1 MVIKKQYKI
10 LLLICIIVVSA
21 FFRFWK
27 LSSIPPGIYPD
38 EAINGNNAL
47 ESLKNNDF
55 KIFYPDNN
63 GREGL
68 YIWLLSLSFFLFGP
82 SIWSLK
88 FTSAFFGALTILGSY
103 LLTKEVFSVDTESE
117 NAKNKESLALLSS
130 FFLAISF
137 WHINF
142 SRIAFR
148 GILVPFLA
156 VFSFYFLIKGFRT
169 KKVINFIFSGII
181 LGLGFYTYIAF
192 RMIVFLLA
200 STLILWWI
208 IYKKEGNQKQ
218 FFQFSILNLLSTF
231 FTALPIGIY
240 FLKKPADFFGRTTG
254 VSIFAQPN
262 PIKSLFIS
270 FISHLG
276 MFNFWGDGNWR
287 HNLATS
293 PQLLWPIGIFFLIG
307 IFLIIKKLKNS
318 TNIKSS
324 FTPLFLF
331 SWFFSML
338 LPGMLTYE
346 GVPHALRSIG
356 TIPIAYIF
364 ASVGALYIYKKMN
377 IKIKNKVALVTLC
390 SLFFLFVTVA
400 QFNKYFNI
408 WGTHQE
414 TKNGFSRNYT
424 EIANYLNSLPVET
437 QKIVIVNQSGV
448 PIPWP
453 DGIPVSAQT
462 IMLLENI
469 KYGKTQ
475 STYLLPEEIN
485 KIKINNQSTVII
497 PLSPDR
503 ALFDNFKIMFPS
515 GNIENKNS
523 FLVYKITN

>member
-1 MVIKKQYKI
+1 MVINKQQAI
-10 LLLICIIVVSA
+10 LLLICIIAVSA
-21 FFRFWK
+21 FFRLWG
-27 LSSIPPGIYPD
+27 LSSIPPGVYPD

-68 YIWLLSLSFFLFGP
+68 YIWLLSLSFLIFGP

-88 FTSAFFGALTILGSY
+88 FISAFFGISTVLGLY
-103 LLTKEVFSVDTESE
+103 LLTKELFSVDPESE
-117 NAKNKESLALLSS
+117 NAKNKECLALLSS

-169 KKVINFIFSGII
+169 KKIANFIFSGII

-200 STLILWWI
+200 SAFGLWWI
-208 IYKKEGNQKQ
+208 IYKNQDNQKQ

-240 FLKKPADFFGRTTG
+240 FLRKPADFFGRTTG

-262 PIKSLFIS
+262 PIKALFIS

-293 PQLLWPIGIFFLIG
+293 PQLLWPVGLLFLIG
-307 IFLIIKKLKNS
+307 IFLIIKKLKKS
-318 TNIKSS
+318 TNNKSL
-324 FTPLFLF
+324 FAPLFLF
-331 SWFFSML
+331 SWFFTML

-356 TIPIAYIF
+356 VIPIAYIF
-364 ASVGALYIYKKMN
+364 ASVGFLYVYKKID
-377 IKIKNKVALVTLC
+377 IKIKNKTTIITLC
-390 SLFFLFVTVA
+390 FLFFLILTSA

-414 TKNGFSRNYT
+414 TKNGFSQNYV
-424 EIANYLNSLPVET
+424 EIADYLNSLPIET

-453 DGIPVSAQT
+453 DGTPVSAQT
-462 IMLLENI
+462 VMFLENI
-469 KYGKTQ
+469 KYGETQ
-475 STYLLPEEIN
+475 STYLLPTEIN
-485 KIKINNQSTVII
+485 EIKTNNRPTVII
-497 PLSPDR
+497 PMSPDE
-503 ALFDNFKIMFPS
+503 ALFDNFKIMFPN
-515 GNIENKNS
+515 GNVENKNS
-523 FLVYKITN
+523 FSVYKIIN